1 MKRLLKASLL
11 TAIVLVTIL
20 LIEIASVFPHPYA
33 AISKIAI
40 FLIVMYMLVGFEDKE
55 KEE

>member
-1 MKRLLKASLL
+1 ML

-20 LIEIASVFPHPYA
+20 LIETASVFPHPYE

-40 FLIVMYMLVGFEDKE
+40 VLIVMYMLVGLEDK
-55 KEE
+55 

>member
-11 TAIVLVTIL
+11 TAIVFVAVL
-20 LIEIASVFPHPYA
+20 LIEVASVFPHPYA
-33 AISKIAI
+33 AITKIAVV
-40 FLIVMYMLVGFEDKE
+40 LIVMYLMVWSEEKE